1 MYKRKKAKIHSC
13 HILTF
18 FFRVTQSKKL
28 YSLTEDYNKALPPT
42 LPTKVNI
49 EFKVAEIVDVD
60 DKRHVSKIKRVSF
73 LYI

>member
-1 MYKRKKAKIHSC
+1 MPYFN
-13 HILTF
+13 F